1 MLPHVARTICSLLRF
16 HLMKKFKMTIHFPLT
31 SNPIT
36 PIFFYKVNCHI
47 DMLNIILVE
56 WMNIVIQE
64 QL

>member
-1 MLPHVARTICSLLRF
+1 MLFIKVSFNEKVLNDNS
-16 HLMKKFKMTIHFPLT
+16 FPIDIKSHYTL
-31 SNPIT
+31 
-36 PIFFYKVNCHI
+36 FFYEVNRHI

>member
-1 MLPHVARTICSLLRF
+1 MLQQVARTICYLLRF

-36 PIFFYKVNCHI
+36 PKKIYKVNRHI

-64 QL
+64 HL

>member
-1 MLPHVARTICSLLRF
+1 
-16 HLMKKFKMTIHFPLT
+16 MKKFKMTIHFPLT

-36 PIFFYKVNCHI
+36 PKKIYKVNRHI

-64 QL
+64 HL